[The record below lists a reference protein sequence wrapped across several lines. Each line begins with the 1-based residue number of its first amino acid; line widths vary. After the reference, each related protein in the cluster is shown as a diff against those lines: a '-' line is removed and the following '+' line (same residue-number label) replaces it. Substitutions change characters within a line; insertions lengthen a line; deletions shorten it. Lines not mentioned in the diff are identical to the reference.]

1 MLRISVAG
9 LSAPYVGKGRVM
21 GVKGSKKAVSKR
33 KPVTRKPSVRTE
45 KLIEG
50 VLQGK
55 TPPRAAKDAGFS
67 DSYARVDVYRTLAN
81 PSIQD
86 RIKERMAEAKVES
99 NEIIGT
105 LASHMR
111 GDLTDLLPDDDE
123 IRQRTKERGISHLIK
138 KIKVKTRFIPN
149 GEGKEPDKEVTHEF
163 EMYSAQ
169 EAAKQL
175 CAVFGLNKEA
185 AKNPFDAARDALATI
200 MRDLGLSQA
209 EAVPIVAKTFGVS
222 ESDLITEA
230 VN

>member
-1 MLRISVAG
+1 MA
-9 LSAPYVGKGRVM
+9 
-21 GVKGSKKAVSKR
+21 VKKQGSKKSGNKSRA
-33 KPVTRKPSVRTE
+33 TRKPSVRTE

-55 TPPRAAKDAGFS
+55 TPPEAAREAGFS
-67 DSYARVDVYRTLAN
+67 ESYARVDVYRTLAN
-81 PSIQD
+81 PSIQE
-86 RIKERMAEAKVES
+86 RIQARQTEAKVEA

-111 GDLTDLLPDDDE
+111 GDLTDLLPDEDE
-123 IRQRTKERGISHLIK
+123 IRQRAKERGISHLIK
-138 KIKVKTRFIPN
+138 KIKVKTRYIPN
-149 GEGKEPDKEVTHEF
+149 GPGKEPDKEVTHEF

-185 AKNPFDAARDALATI
+185 AKNPFDAAKDALATI

-209 EAVPIVAKTFGVS
+209 EAAPIVAKTFGVS
-222 ESDLITEA
+222 AADLISEA